1 MYLMCGQC
9 GTAGDVIAWPAAP
22 VTTVPWPTTPEICF
36 AVGWSIQAIGHVL
49 GQRQTNMVAR

>member
-1 MYLMCGQC
+1 MSGQC
-9 GTAGDVIAWPAAP
+9 GTAGDVIAWSAAP
-22 VTTVPWPTTPEICF
+22 VTTVPWPTRPEIYF